1 MLRIGQKNVLRIVK
15 RLPQGIYLDG
25 GKEGEILMPKRYV
38 TDEHKV
44 DDVIEVFIYLD
55 SEDRLVATTET
66 PLAMVDEVAYL
77 KVISVNKVGA
87 FMDWGLQKDLLVP
100 HNEQKYPFRIGE
112 SYVVYLF
119 LDDRSNRIAATEYLD
134 EYLSESSF
142 YYKENQAV
150 DLLICSKTELAYKA
164 VINQSHLG
172 LIYSNEVFQP
182 LEVGQKIKGY
192 IKKIR
197 ADKKIDLCLQPLKAD
212 KKDEALENV
221 KKSIIAYLIA
231 HDGSSTLS
239 DKSNPDDIYATFK
252 VSKKVY
258 KRALSSLYK
267 ERKILINGGK
277 ISITFPT

>member
-66 PLAMVDEVAYL
+66 PLAMVDEAAYL

-100 HNEQKYPFRIGE
+100 HNEQKHPFRIGE

-150 DLLICSKTELAYKA
+150 DLLICSETELAYKA

-212 KKDEALENV
+212 KKDEALEKV

-267 ERKILINGGK
+267 ERKILINRGG
-277 ISITFPT
+277 ISITTD